1 MIQDEITLSKV
12 LEEDRKTGQKC
23 IVDSSGRTVS
33 TIHEYWQWAYSSVLG
48 NTECGHF
55 AEYLVSVAL
64 GVADKTQI
72 EWDKYDLKSPFGITV
87 EVKSSGYLQI
97 WSQNKLLE
105 PSFSIKPTKACDYK
119 TNQFKFCTWQIE
131 EAWR

>member
-12 LEEDRKTGQKC
+12 LEEDRKTGQEC

-48 NTECGHF
+48 NTERGHF
-55 AEYLVSVAL
+55 AEYLVAVAL

-72 EWDKYDLKSPFGITV
+72 EWDKYDLKSPSGITV
-87 EVKSSGYLQI
+87 ATCKYGVKISC
-97 WSQNKLLE
+97 WSLVL
-105 PSFSIKPTKACDYK
+105 A
-119 TNQFKFCTWQIE
+119 
-131 EAWR
+131 